1 MDIHLVSTDKKTFLV
16 VTLSVKSGEGGGGG
30 ELKRIF
36 SLGPLNMICQVRSQ
50 GGWSGFGMAKFQILE
65 SNLE

>member
-16 VTLSVKSGEGGGGG
+16 VTLSVKSGEGGVE